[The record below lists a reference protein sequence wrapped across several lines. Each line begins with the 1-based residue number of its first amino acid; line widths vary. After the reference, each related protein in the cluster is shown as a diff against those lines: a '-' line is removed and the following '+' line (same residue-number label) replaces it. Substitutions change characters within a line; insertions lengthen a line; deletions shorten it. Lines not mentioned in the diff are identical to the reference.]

1 MRRALLAL
9 ALAFLSGCAVQT
21 AALQAAPPS
30 DLPRSVELG
39 ATPFFPQT
47 DYQCGPAA
55 LATALGAV
63 GVMATPALLGEQVFL
78 PARAGSLQAEMLGG
92 ARRQGVVATVIP
104 GSLHA
109 VLREVAAGHVVVVLQ
124 NLGLSFAPRWHYAV
138 VVGYDLEKRVVILR
152 SGPEPRQQLS
162 LSTFEYTWARSGH
175 WAILTLQSDQI
186 PATATEENFL
196 NAALALEQT
205 RQVAAALRAYKSAT
219 QRWPDSFA
227 AHIGLG
233 NTAYQLGDFAVAA
246 AAFREATRLQPAAA
260 IAHNN
265 LADTLL
271 RQNQLDDAL
280 THAQIAVTVGGDREP
295 AFAQT
300 LAEIQAQISLRR
312 NQSQPISKPGH

>member
-138 VVGYDLEKRVVILR
+138 VVGYDLDTQEVLLR
-152 SGPEPRQQLS
+152 SGSTRRDTML
-162 LSTFEYTWARSGH
+162 LRTFEHTWARSGF
-175 WAILTLQSDQI
+175 WAFVALPPGAWPVTAQTDAVVEAAIGFERSAT
-186 PATATEENFL
+186 PA
-196 NAALALEQT
+196 Q
-205 RQVAAALRAYKSAT
+205 ALRTYESAT
-219 QRWPDSFA
+219 RRWPHSLPLA
-227 AHIGLG
+227 IGLG
-233 NTAYQLGDFAVAA
+233 TAVHASGDKRRAAEVFRAA
-246 AAFREATRLQPAAA
+246 AEQHGSGAAWVNLATVLLELGEREVAQAAA
-260 IAHNN
+260 RN
-265 LADTLL
+265 
-271 RQNQLDDAL
+271 
-280 THAQIAVTVGGDREP
+280 AVNDPAWGAMAREIVSGSP
-295 AFAQT
+295 
-300 LAEIQAQISLRR
+300 
-312 NQSQPISKPGH
+312 